1 MVVDALYMFILN
13 EDIISAII
21 DAALECQER
30 NSPHKNNIIV
40 INRRIAEI
48 EKKLNNLLK
57 AIEAGVLTETT
68 MSRMQELEE
77 KKKSLQRSLM
87 KEKLKAPKISR
98 SQLEFFFEKLR
109 GEDPHARK
117 FQKCLIDTFVNRI
130 YPDGNTVKMVV
141 NLGAPD
147 DETLTYSK
155 LSPCF
160 AGFDKR
166 NFWWR

>member
-13 EDIISAII
+13 EDITGAII
-21 DAALECQER
+21 DAALDYQER
-30 NSPHKNNIIV
+30 NNPHMNNIMA
-40 INRRIAEI
+40 INRKIADI
-48 EKKLNNLLK
+48 DKKLNNLLK

-77 KKKSLQRSLM
+77 KKKSLQHSLM
-87 KEKLKAPKISR
+87 EEKLKAPKISR

-117 FQKCLIDTFVNRI
+117 FQKCLIDTFVNKV
-130 YPDGNTVKMVV
+130 YPDGNTIKMVV

-160 AGFDKR
+160 AGFD
-166 NFWWR
+166 NCNQWWS